1 MPPSS
6 PLSSAGSS
14 SSDTD
19 SYTYTAPPEQTSERH
34 PTLYFDDGT
43 VVLSALTQGGVRQH
57 FRVHKSVLCR
67 HSPVIADMFSIPP
80 LLAAGSLTCIAETY
94 DGVVHVQMPDSAE
107 EVISFLTMFYD
118 PLGTAYKR
126 FDPNTPVLVEGA
138 LKLAMKYE
146 CEALRQRL
154 IENLE
159 ADWPQT
165 LAQWDARRAEAI
177 ILRSEHSL
185 QLTGKVG
192 GRYLDDRLPE
202 PASAIR
208 IASDHGVPSILP
220 AAFYQ
225 LALLSTDADWDAYR
239 ASPGTS
245 KHLRFGARTARWRLL
260 DKRDLMRL
268 VHGQKLLA
276 GYTRAVGTDVFGPRC
291 QRGVKGCTK
300 ARNDCWKY
308 FQENA
313 PNSMDDPLDIL
324 HDCMRL
330 DTLFT
335 ELPCAACTAE
345 ITVMAE
351 KKRRELWRSLPA
363 VFNLQ

>member
-1 MPPSS
+1 MTDEMHPQDADS
-6 PLSSAGSS
+6 G
-14 SSDTD
+14 SDTD
-19 SYTYTAPPEQTSERH
+19 SSPSSSAMKVHSERH
-34 PTLYFDDGT
+34 PTLYYDDGN
-43 VVLSALTQGGVRQH
+43 VVLSGRTHDGELQY
-57 FRVHKSVLCR
+57 FRVHKSILSR
-67 HSPVIADMFSIPP
+67 HSPVLADMFSIPP
-80 LLAAGSLTCIAETY
+80 LLATGSRTHFAESY
-94 DGVVHVQMPDSAE
+94 DGVVHVQMPDTAE
-107 EVISFLTMFYD
+107 ELISFLTMFYD

-126 FDPNTPVLVEGA
+126 FDPNTPVLIDGA

-146 CEALRQRL
+146 CDALRRRL
-154 IENLE
+154 TASLE

-165 LAQWDARRAEAI
+165 LAQWDARRAEAV

-185 QLTGKVG
+185 QLTGKVDG
-192 GRYLDDRLPE
+192 LYLDDRLPE

-208 IASDHGVPSILP
+208 IASDYGIPSILP
-220 AAFYQ
+220 AAFYT
-225 LALLSTDADWDAYR
+225 LALLSTDADWDECR
-239 ASPGTS
+239 ANPG

-276 GYTRAVGTDVFGPRC
+276 AHTRAIGTDIFGLRC

-300 ARNDCWKY
+300 ARGDCWKY

-330 DTLFT
+330 DTLFS
-335 ELPCAACTAE
+335 ELPCAACTAD
-345 ITVMAE
+345 IIVMAE

>member
-1 MPPSS
+1 MADEIPPSS
-6 PLSSAGSS
+6 PISSAGSYDLDLS
-14 SSDTD
+14 P
-19 SYTYTAPPEQTSERH
+19 APAKQTSERH
-34 PTLYFDDGT
+34 PSLYYDDGN
-43 VVLSALTQGGVRQH
+43 VVLSSLAHDGTRQH
-57 FRVHKSVLCR
+57 FRVHRSILCR
-67 HSPVIADMFSIPP
+67 HSPVIADMFAIPP
-80 LLAAGSLTCIAETY
+80 LLALDSNTRIAEAY
-94 DGVVHVQMPDSAE
+94 DGVVHVEMQDSVE
-107 EVISFLTMFYD
+107 ELTSFLTMFYD
-118 PLGTAYKR
+118 PLGSAYKR

-146 CEALRQRL
+146 CDALRRR
-154 IENLE
+154 IIANLE

-165 LAQWDARRAEAI
+165 LAQWDARRAEAVL
-177 ILRSEHSL
+177 LRSEHSL
-185 QLTGKVG
+185 QLTGKVDG
-192 GRYLDDRLPE
+192 AYLDDRLPE

-208 IASDHGVPSILP
+208 IASDYGIPSILP
-220 AAFYQ
+220 AAFYT

-239 ASPGTS
+239 ANPG

-276 GYTRAVGTDVFGPRC
+276 GHTRAVGTDIFGLRC

-324 HDCMRL
+324 YDCMRL

-335 ELPCAACTAE
+335 ELPCTACTAE
-345 ITVMAE
+345 ITIMAE

>member
-1 MPPSS
+1 MPPAADSS
-6 PLSSAGSS
+6 YAGAAGSS
-14 SSDTD
+14 SPSSSIELDRAACT
-19 SYTYTAPPEQTSERH
+19 PERH
-34 PTLYFDDGT
+34 PTLYYDDGT
-43 VVLSALTQGGVRQH
+43 VVLSALTEGGSRQY
-57 FRVHKSVLCR
+57 FRIHRSILCR
-67 HSPVIADMFSIPP
+67 HSPIMADMFAMPP
-80 LLAAGSLTCIAETY
+80 LLAKGSSSRIAETY
-94 DGVVHVQMPDSAE
+94 DGVVQVEMQDSADE
-107 EVISFLTMFYD
+107 LESFLTMFYD

-146 CEALRQRL
+146 CDALRRRI

-165 LAQWDARRAEAI
+165 LAQWDARRSEAV

-185 QLTGKVG
+185 QLTGKVD

-208 IASDHGVPSILP
+208 IASDYGIPSILP

-239 ASPGTS
+239 ANPG

-276 GYTRAVGTDVFGPRC
+276 AHTRAIGTDIFGLRC
-291 QRGVKGCTK
+291 QRNMKGCTK

-324 HDCMRL
+324 YDCMRL

-335 ELPCAACTAE
+335 DLPCTACTAE
-345 ITVMAE
+345 ITIVAE

>member
-1 MPPSS
+1 MADQRHPRGANSN
-6 PLSSAGSS
+6 AESS
-14 SSDTD
+14 SG
-19 SYTYTAPPEQTSERH
+19 AEAQFERH
-34 PTLYFDDGT
+34 PSLYYDDGN
-43 VVLSALTQGGVRQH
+43 VVLSGFTQHGKHQY
-57 FRVHKSVLCR
+57 FRVHKSILAR
-67 HSPVIADMFSIPP
+67 HSPVLADMFAIPP
-80 LLAAGSLTCIAETY
+80 LLADGSQTCFAESY

-107 EVISFLTMFYD
+107 ELTSFLSMFYD

-146 CEALRQRL
+146 CDALRHR
-154 IENLE
+154 IVSSLE

-165 LAQWDARRAEAI
+165 LAQWDARRAEAV

-185 QLTGKVG
+185 QLTGKVNG
-192 GRYLDDRLPE
+192 LYLDDRLPE

-208 IASDHGVPSILP
+208 IASDYGIPSILP
-220 AAFYQ
+220 AAFYT
-225 LALLSTDADWDAYR
+225 LALLSTDADWDDCR
-239 ASPGTS
+239 ANPG

-276 GYTRAVGTDVFGPRC
+276 GHTRSIGTDIFGPRC

-300 ARNDCWKY
+300 ARSDCWKY

-313 PNSMDDPLDIL
+313 PNSMEDPLDIL

-330 DTLFT
+330 DTLFSD
-335 ELPCAACTAE
+335 LPCAACTSD
-345 ITVMAE
+345 IIVMAE

>member
-1 MPPSS
+1 MRAFASTPRAAHPPS
-6 PLSSAGSS
+6 LSRSGA
-14 SSDTD
+14 
-19 SYTYTAPPEQTSERH
+19 
-34 PTLYFDDGT
+34 
-43 VVLSALTQGGVRQH
+43 
-57 FRVHKSVLCR
+57 
-67 HSPVIADMFSIPP
+67 
-80 LLAAGSLTCIAETY
+80 
-94 DGVVHVQMPDSAE
+94 
-107 EVISFLTMFYD
+107 
-118 PLGTAYKR
+118 AYKR

-138 LKLAMKYE
+138 LKLAAKYE
-146 CEALRQRL
+146 CDAVRRRI

-165 LAQWDARRAEAI
+165 LAQWDARRAEAVL
-177 ILRSEHSL
+177 LRSEHSL

-208 IASDHGVPSILP
+208 IASDHGIPSLLP

-225 LALLSTDADWDAYR
+225 LALLSTDADWDACR
-239 ASPGTS
+239 ANPG

-276 GYTRAVGTDVFGPRC
+276 AYTRAVGTDIFGPRC

-324 HDCMRL
+324 YDCMRL

-335 ELPCAACTAE
+335 ELPCAACTSD
-345 ITVMAE
+345 ITAMAE

-363 VFNLQ
+363 FFNLQ

>member
-1 MPPSS
+1 MADVPPGS
-6 PLSSAGSS
+6 PLSSAGS
-14 SSDTD
+14 DVD
-19 SYTYTAPPEQTSERH
+19 APATFPPTSERH
-34 PTLYFDDGT
+34 PSLYYDDGT
-43 VVLSALTQGGVRQH
+43 VVLSALAHDGERQH
-57 FRVHKSVLCR
+57 FRVHRSVLCR
-67 HSPVIADMFSIPP
+67 HSPVIADMFAIPP
-80 LLAAGSLTCIAETY
+80 LLAEGSHTCIAEMY
-94 DGVVHVQMPDSAE
+94 DGVVHVQMPDTAE
-107 EVISFLTMFYD
+107 ELTSFLTMFYD

-146 CEALRQRL
+146 CDALRRRI
-154 IENLE
+154 IESLE

-165 LAQWDARRAEAI
+165 LAQWDARRAEAV

-185 QLTGKVG
+185 QLAGKVG

-208 IASDHGVPSILP
+208 IASDHAVPSILP

-225 LALLSTDADWDAYR
+225 LALLSTDADWDASR
-239 ASPGTS
+239 ANPG

-276 GYTRAVGTDVFGPRC
+276 GHTRAIGTDIFGLRC

-335 ELPCAACTAE
+335 DLPCAACTAE

>member
-1 MPPSS
+1 MNIRYRPSDVYDREERHHTAVPPY
-6 PLSSAGSS
+6 
-14 SSDTD
+14 SDGD
-19 SYTYTAPPEQTSERH
+19 GGDGHH
-34 PTLYFDDGT
+34 PTLYFNDGN
-43 VVLSALTQGGVRQH
+43 VVLSALAQDGLRQH
-57 FRVHKSVLCR
+57 FRIHQSILCR
-67 HSPVIADMFSIPP
+67 HSPVLADMFMLPP
-80 LLAAGSLTCIAETY
+80 LMTSGSKDEIEEAY
-94 DGVVHVQMPDSAE
+94 DGVPHVQMPDSAE
-107 EVISFLTMFYD
+107 DLASFLGVFYD

-126 FDPNTPVLVEGA
+126 FDPNTPVLVEGT

-146 CEALRQRL
+146 CDALRAR
-154 IENLE
+154 IVENLE

-165 LAQWDARRAEAI
+165 LAQWDARRSES
-177 ILRSEHSL
+177 ILVRSEHSM
-185 QLTGKVG
+185 QLTGKVNG
-192 GRYLDDRLPE
+192 LYLDDRLPE

-208 IASDHGVPSILP
+208 IASDYYIPSILP

-239 ASPGTS
+239 ANPG

-276 GYTRAVGTDVFGPRC
+276 AHTRAIGTDIFGLRC
-291 QRGVKGCTK
+291 QRGVKGCSK
-300 ARNDCWKY
+300 SRSDCWKY

-313 PNSMDDPLDIL
+313 PISMDDPLDIL
-324 HDCMRL
+324 YDS
-330 DTLFT
+330 DI
-335 ELPCAACTAE
+335 A
-345 ITVMAE
+345 VMAE

>member
-1 MPPSS
+1 MSSHPPTTPSVQS
-6 PLSSAGSS
+6 ADPPLSPA
-14 SSDTD
+14 
-19 SYTYTAPPEQTSERH
+19 
-34 PTLYFDDGT
+34 
-43 VVLSALTQGGVRQH
+43 
-57 FRVHKSVLCR
+57 FR
-67 HSPVIADMFSIPP
+67 
-80 LLAAGSLTCIAETY
+80 
-94 DGVVHVQMPDSAE
+94 
-107 EVISFLTMFYD
+107 
-118 PLGTAYKR
+118 GTAYKR

-146 CEALRQRL
+146 CDALRHR
-154 IENLE
+154 IVSSLE

-165 LAQWDARRAEAI
+165 LAQWDARRAEAV

-185 QLTGKVG
+185 QLTGKVNG
-192 GRYLDDRLPE
+192 LYLDDRLPE

-208 IASDHGVPSILP
+208 IASDYAIPSILP
-220 AAFYQ
+220 AAFYT
-225 LALLSTDADWDAYR
+225 LALLSTDADWDDCR
-239 ASPGTS
+239 ANPG

-276 GYTRAVGTDVFGPRC
+276 GHTRSIGTDIFGLRC

-300 ARNDCWKY
+300 ARSDCWKY

-330 DTLFT
+330 DTLFSD
-335 ELPCAACTAE
+335 LPCAACTSD
-345 ITVMAE
+345 IIVMAE

>member
-6 PLSSAGSS
+6 PISSVSASS
-14 SSDTD
+14 YDTD
-19 SYTYTAPPEQTSERH
+19 GPGPTEPASERH
-34 PTLYFDDGT
+34 PTLYYDDGT
-43 VVLSALTQGGVRQH
+43 VVLSALTHEGTRQH
-57 FRVHKSVLCR
+57 FKVHRSVLCR
-67 HSPVIADMFSIPP
+67 HSPVIADMFAIPP
-80 LLAAGSLTCIAETY
+80 LLATGSRTCIAEAY

-107 EVISFLTMFYD
+107 ELISFLTMFYD

-146 CEALRQRL
+146 CEALRHRI

-165 LAQWDARRAEAI
+165 LAQWDARRAEAV

-185 QLTGKVG
+185 QLTGRVG

-208 IASDHGVPSILP
+208 IASDHAIPSILP

-239 ASPGTS
+239 ASPGAGR
-245 KHLRFGARTARWRLL
+245 HLRFGARTARWPLL

-276 GYTRAVGTDVFGPRC
+276 AHTRAVGTDIFGPRC

-300 ARNDCWKY
+300 ARTDCWKY

-324 HDCMRL
+324 YDCVRL

-335 ELPCAACTAE
+335 DLPCAACTAE
-345 ITVMAE
+345 IIAMAE

-363 VFNLQ
+363 FFNLQ

>member
-1 MPPSS
+1 MTDELHPRD
-6 PLSSAGSS
+6 AGG

-19 SYTYTAPPEQTSERH
+19 NSPPSSTTGTSERH
-34 PTLYFDDGT
+34 PTLYYDDGN
-43 VVLSALTQGGVRQH
+43 VVLSGYTQDGELQY
-57 FRVHKSVLCR
+57 FRVHKSILSR
-67 HSPVIADMFSIPP
+67 YSPVLADMFSIPP
-80 LLAAGSLTCIAETY
+80 LLVKGSRTQIAESY
-94 DGVVHVQMPDSAE
+94 DGVVYVQMPDSAE
-107 EVISFLTMFYD
+107 ELTSFLTMFYD

-126 FDPNTPVLVEGA
+126 FDPNTPVLVLGA

-146 CEALRQRL
+146 CDALRHRL
-154 IENLE
+154 ISSLE

-165 LAQWDARRAEAI
+165 LAQWDARRAEAV

-185 QLTGKVG
+185 QLTGKVDG
-192 GRYLDDRLPE
+192 LYLDDRLPE

-208 IASDHGVPSILP
+208 IASDYGIPSLLP
-220 AAFYQ
+220 AAFYT
-225 LALLSTDADWDAYR
+225 LALLSTDADWDECR
-239 ASPGTS
+239 ANPG

-276 GYTRAVGTDVFGPRC
+276 AHTRAIGTDVFGLRC
-291 QRGVKGCTK
+291 QRGVKGCQK
-300 ARNDCWKY
+300 ARSDCWKY

-330 DTLFT
+330 DTLFSD
-335 ELPCAACTAE
+335 LPCAACTSD
-345 ITVMAE
+345 IIVMAE

>member
-1 MPPSS
+1 MADDRFTSTS
-6 PLSSAGSS
+6 DSDSDSS
-14 SSDTD
+14 SH
-19 SYTYTAPPEQTSERH
+19 PPPKAHSERH
-34 PTLYFDDGT
+34 PSLYYDDGT
-43 VVLSALTQGGVRQH
+43 VVLSGLTQDRHRQY
-57 FRVHKSVLCR
+57 FRVHKSILAR
-67 HSPVIADMFSIPP
+67 HSPVLADLFALPP
-80 LLAAGSLTCIAETY
+80 LLAPNPGSSKTLFAEAY

-107 EVISFLTMFYD
+107 ELASFLNMFYD

-126 FDPNTPVLVEGA
+126 FDPNTPVLVDGA

-146 CEALRQRL
+146 SDALRHR
-154 IENLE
+154 IVSSLE

-165 LAQWDARRAEAI
+165 LAQWDARRAEAVL
-177 ILRSEHSL
+177 LRSEHSL
-185 QLTGKVG
+185 QLS
-192 GRYLDDRLPE
+192 GRVNGLYLDDRLPE

-208 IASDHGVPSILP
+208 VASDYAVPSILP
-220 AAFYQ
+220 AAFYT
-225 LALLSTDADWDAYR
+225 LALLSTDADWDAAR
-239 ASPGTS
+239 ASPGGAS
-245 KHLRFGARTARWRLL
+245 RHLRFGARTARWRLL

-276 GYTRAVGTDVFGPRC
+276 AHTRAIGTDVFGARC

-300 ARNDCWKY
+300 ARADCWKY

-330 DTLFT
+330 DTLFDV
-335 ELPCAACTAE
+335 LPCAACTSE
-345 ITVMAE
+345 IVVLAE
-351 KKRRELWRSLPA
+351 KKRRELWRCLPA

>member
-1 MPPSS
+1 MPPAADSAYAGAADSSS
-6 PLSSAGSS
+6 PTSSIEL
-14 SSDTD
+14 DR
-19 SYTYTAPPEQTSERH
+19 TACTPERH
-34 PTLYFDDGT
+34 PTLYYDDGT
-43 VVLSALTQGGVRQH
+43 VVLSALMEGGSRQY
-57 FRVHKSVLCR
+57 FRIHRSILCR
-67 HSPVIADMFSIPP
+67 HSPIMADMFAMPP
-80 LLAAGSLTCIAETY
+80 LLAKGSSSRIAETY
-94 DGVVHVQMPDSAE
+94 DGVVHVEMQDSADE
-107 EVISFLTMFYD
+107 LESFLTMFYD

-146 CEALRQRL
+146 CDALRRRI

-165 LAQWDARRAEAI
+165 LAQWDARRSEAV

-185 QLTGKVG
+185 QLTGKVD

-208 IASDHGVPSILP
+208 IASDYGIPSILP

-239 ASPGTS
+239 ANPG

-276 GYTRAVGTDVFGPRC
+276 AHTRAIGTDIFGLRC
-291 QRGVKGCTK
+291 QRNMKGCTK

-324 HDCMRL
+324 YDCMRL

-335 ELPCAACTAE
+335 DLPCTACTAE
-345 ITVMAE
+345 ITIVAE

>member
-1 MPPSS
+1 MKVH
-6 PLSSAGSS
+6 
-14 SSDTD
+14 
-19 SYTYTAPPEQTSERH
+19 SERH
-34 PTLYFDDGT
+34 PTLYYDDGN
-43 VVLSALTQGGVRQH
+43 VVLSGRTHDGELQY
-57 FRVHKSVLCR
+57 FRVHKSILSR
-67 HSPVIADMFSIPP
+67 HSPVLADMFSIPP
-80 LLAAGSLTCIAETY
+80 LLATGSRTHFAESY
-94 DGVVHVQMPDSAE
+94 DGVVHVQMPDTAE
-107 EVISFLTMFYD
+107 ELISFLTMFYD

-126 FDPNTPVLVEGA
+126 FDPNTPVLIDGA

-146 CEALRQRL
+146 CDALRRR
-154 IENLE
+154 ITASLE

-165 LAQWDARRAEAI
+165 LAQWDARRAEAV

-185 QLTGKVG
+185 QLTGKVDG
-192 GRYLDDRLPE
+192 LYLDDRLPE

-208 IASDHGVPSILP
+208 IASDYGIPSILP
-220 AAFYQ
+220 AAFYT
-225 LALLSTDADWDAYR
+225 LALLSTDADWDECR
-239 ASPGTS
+239 ANPG

-276 GYTRAVGTDVFGPRC
+276 AHTRAIGTDIFGLRC

-300 ARNDCWKY
+300 ARGDCWKY

-330 DTLFT
+330 DTLFS
-335 ELPCAACTAE
+335 ELPCAACTAD
-345 ITVMAE
+345 IIVMAE